1 MERVNASPP
10 QRKVFREEIRS
21 AIREAI
27 FAGELHPG
35 DKIIE
40 TFWARELGVSQ
51 GPVREA
57 IRDLEAQ
64 GLVETVPFKGSRVRT
79 LTEKDIRDNYSV
91 RICLESKSIRDAIG
105 ELSDE
110 ALGKLTGRLR
120 EILGEMDNCA
130 RQGDLRNFTERDA
143 DFHRAIIDATG
154 NQVLL
159 SLWEQ
164 CNMRNWFSVSALTDA
179 ESLKQLQ
186 QGHQRLLEEI
196 ANRDIKA
203 AAATIE
209 EHLTG
214 LMDGFIRGVQ
224 P

>member
-1 MERVNASPP
+1 MERVNALPP

-79 LTEKDIRDNYSV
+79 LT
-91 RICLESKSIRDAIG
+91 A
-105 ELSDE
+105 
-110 ALGKLTGRLR
+110 GRPT
-120 EILGEMDNCA
+120 NV
-130 RQGDLRNFTERDA
+130 
-143 DFHRAIIDATG
+143 HRAG
-154 NQVLL
+154 
-159 SLWEQ
+159 
-164 CNMRNWFSVSALTDA
+164 RGFSS
-179 ESLKQLQ
+179 
-186 QGHQRLLEEI
+186 GHHR
-196 ANRDIKA
+196 RHGKPSA
-203 AAATIE
+203 AAPVGA
-209 EHLTG
+209 
-214 LMDGFIRGVQ
+214 V
-224 P
+224 